1 MLKPKPLPAAAALAA
16 VGLAAA
22 AAGWW
27 VFVREDAQLA
37 TSAPAVPADLIEA
50 SATQTADASGSD
62 STSETVTFRVIP
74 ERSEAAYFVDEE
86 LASLPLPSTAKGAT
100 TAIEGTLQLTAD
112 GVELVPGAGSQFSVA
127 LSTLTSDESRRDNRV
142 QEALETGAYPMAT
155 FTIVSITGYDPA
167 IPEGQEQPL
176 ALVGTLDLHGVQK
189 QLTWEVKAVRQSNVL
204 TALATT
210 TIAFADFNITP
221 PNIAGFVSVDD
232 EATLQV
238 QLVAETV

>member
-1 MLKPKPLPAAAALAA
+1 MLKPKPLLAAAALAA

-62 STSETVTFRVIP
+62 STSETVTSRVIP

-167 IPEGQEQPL
+167 IPEGQEL
-176 ALVGTLDLHGVQK
+176 LVGTLDLHGVQK